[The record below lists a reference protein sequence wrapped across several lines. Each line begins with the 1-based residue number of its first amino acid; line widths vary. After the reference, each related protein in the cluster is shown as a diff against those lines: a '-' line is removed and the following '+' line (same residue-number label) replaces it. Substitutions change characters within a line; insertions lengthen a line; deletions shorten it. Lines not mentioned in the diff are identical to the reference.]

1 MNGSV
6 RFGWRVPAFP
16 VDGSH
21 GGSFRDQIFAYLDA
35 IQGRFA
41 SAWVADHFVPW
52 HPAQD
57 PMTDTLECWTT
68 IAHLAGRFPKLFFG
82 SMVMSQSYRQPA
94 LLAKMAATL
103 QTLSGG
109 RFILGL
115 GAGWKEDEYL
125 AYGYDFPSIATRIHQ
140 LAEAAQIIRLM
151 WTQPRVT
158 FHGRFYRVQDAI
170 CEPKPDPPPA
180 LLIGGGGRK
189 LTLRYVAQHA
199 DWWNFPG
206 DTLEN
211 YSELLDV
218 LREHCEAVGRDYD
231 GIVKTWATECVAVAP
246 SREKAQQM
254 AEANFFHTPGLSL
267 VGTPDDVSAE
277 LRRFAGLGVAHFILR
292 FADFPNTGGAKLF
305 AKEVIPRFG
314 EPA

>member
-6 RFGWRVPAFP
+6 KFGWRVPAFP

-21 GGSFRDQIFAYLDA
+21 GGSFRDQVFAYLDA

-41 SAWVADHFVPW
+41 SAWAADHFVPW
-52 HPAQD
+52 HQALD

-68 IAHLAGRFPKLFFG
+68 IAHLAGKYPKLLFG

-94 LLAKMAATL
+94 LLAKMATTL
-103 QTLSGG
+103 QMLSGG

-115 GAGWKEDEYL
+115 GAGWKQDEFL
-125 AYGYDFPSIATRIHQ
+125 AYGYDFPSTATRIHQ
-140 LAEAAQIIRLM
+140 LAEAAQIVRLM

-158 FHGRFYRVQDAI
+158 FQGRFYRVKDAI
-170 CEPKPDPPPA
+170 CEPKPDPPPP

-199 DWWNFPG
+199 DWWNYPG
-206 DTLEN
+206 GTLEN
-211 YSELLDV
+211 YSDLLDV
-218 LREHCEAVGRDYD
+218 LRAHCEAAGRDYD
-231 GIVKTWATECVAVAP
+231 SIVKTWAAECVAVAP
-246 SREKAQQM
+246 SGEEAQRL
-254 AEANFFHTPGLSL
+254 AEASVFYTPGHSIA
-267 VGTPDDVSAE
+267 GTPDEVSAQ
-277 LRRFAGLGVAHFILR
+277 LQRFADLGVQHFILR
-292 FADFPNTGGAKLF
+292 FADFPRTDSARLF
-305 AKEVIPRFG
+305 AEEVIPRFG